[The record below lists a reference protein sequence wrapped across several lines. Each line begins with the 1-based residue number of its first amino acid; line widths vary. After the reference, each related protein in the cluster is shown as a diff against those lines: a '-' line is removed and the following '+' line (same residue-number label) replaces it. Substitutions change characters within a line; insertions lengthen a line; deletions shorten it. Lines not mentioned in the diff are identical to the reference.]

1 MAFEPLR
8 HSEKLF
14 NPLVGKVVEITL
26 NLNGRLYN
34 YTGKLQGV
42 NEHFLLMR
50 NRKGRLRIFSISA
63 IVKIVEVETNA

>member
-14 NPLVGKVVEITL
+14 NPLVGKLVDVTL

-50 NRKGRLRIFSISA
+50 NREGKLRIFRISS
-63 IVKIVEVETNA
+63 IVKIVEKTEEG